1 MSNIED
7 KKLSRT
13 DYFDLREKRLKLVY
27 KILYVVAAIWI
38 AIFISITQSN
48 IKTPEVPIYA
58 FALSASSM
66 VIIQIIKYATMELRC
81 MKITDSLN
89 DELKNQTESRYDNIW
104 TSFSLI
110 LQICGIILI
119 FHFMFVEKLSAQ
131 IFFCIFFVCMLYFI
145 IISLLKTVKRNF
157 KDTTIKR
164 IDIIGTVIG
173 SVAAY
178 SLVAAACLINVL
190 D

>member
-48 IKTPEVPIYA
+48 IKIPEVPIYA

-66 VIIQIIKYATMELRC
+66 VIIQIIKYT
-81 MKITDSLN
+81 TD
-89 DELKNQTESRYDNIW
+89 
-104 TSFSLI
+104 
-110 LQICGIILI
+110 
-119 FHFMFVEKLSAQ
+119 
-131 IFFCIFFVCMLYFI
+131 
-145 IISLLKTVKRNF
+145 
-157 KDTTIKR
+157 
-164 IDIIGTVIG
+164 
-173 SVAAY
+173 
-178 SLVAAACLINVL
+178 
-190 D
+190 